1 MRRVRVGIAAALWL
15 AAGAAWAGRYEEG
28 LRLKQAQQL
37 EPAAAAF
44 EATLAQEPGNAAALE
59 QLAIVQGWLGRH
71 EAAVASWERLIA
83 LQPDR
88 ADHRVG
94 LARVLYWQGRRGVA
108 LAELDLALSLDPDHL
123 EARTLLGDVLLAD
136 GQRGPAREAYARSLG
151 LPGADAAAL
160 TAKLEAA
167 TPPPTRRFDAGTIF
181 DDYDNARGSENSQ
194 YLQVGQQPFD
204 GLTLYG
210 RYERF
215 RQFGARDQGLTAG
228 GYWLPHPRWL
238 LQAELG
244 ATIDHVDFRS
254 DLQALLNGEWLLA
267 GPVQPL
273 LGLRLL
279 RYDGGEVATVSP
291 GVRLLAAGAALE
303 LRYGIT
309 RNLDA
314 GQTGIFSARLGYEAG
329 RASPYLS
336 YTQGQ
341 EALPPQALAELRVLG
356 AGCVWTLNRRW
367 SLRADYSHEHRE
379 GIYRH
384 HALGLG
390 FSYRY

>member
-1 MRRVRVGIAAALWL
+1 MRHFKSGVAALWMV
-15 AAGAAWAGRYEEG
+15 AGAAWAGSYEDG

-37 EPAAAAF
+37 APAAAAF
-44 EATLAQEPGNAAALE
+44 EAALTKEPNHVAALE

-71 EAAVASWERLIA
+71 EASVASWGRLIA

-94 LARVLYWQGRRGVA
+94 LARVLYWQGQRGVA

-136 GQRGPAREAYARSLG
+136 GQRGPAKEAYTRSLG
-151 LPGADAAAL
+151 LPGADTAAL

-167 TPPPTRRFDAGTIF
+167 TPPPTRRLDAGAIF

-194 YLQVGQQPFD
+194 YLQIGQQALE
-204 GLTLYG
+204 GLTIYG

-215 RQFGARDQGLTAG
+215 SQFGARDQGLTVG
-228 GYWLPHPRWL
+228 SYWLPHRRWL
-238 LQAELG
+238 LQGELG
-244 ATIDHVDFRS
+244 ATVDRADFRS
-254 DLQALLNGEWLLA
+254 DLQALLNAEWLLA

-279 RYDGGEVATVSP
+279 RYDDGEVATVTP
-291 GVRLLAAGAALE
+291 GVRVLAGAAVAE
-303 LRYGIT
+303 LRYGLT
-309 RNLDA
+309 RNLDDER
-314 GQTGIFSARLGYEAG
+314 TGVFSARLGYDIG
-329 RASPYLS
+329 RASPYLI
-336 YTQGQ
+336 YTQGE
-341 EALPPQALAELRVLG
+341 EALPPQALAKVRVLG
-356 AGCVWTLNRRW
+356 AGCVWTLDRHW
-367 SLRADYSHEHRE
+367 SLRADYSHEDRE
-379 GIYRH
+379 DIYRH